1 MSNREPEHP
10 LARLSSKNKNMQS
23 PFTIEEKEFARNI
36 KRLANGVERLIQL
49 LEESDIT
56 KNQDN
61 YDVPRL

>member
-1 MSNREPEHP
+1 MSNRESERP
-10 LARLSSKNKNMQS
+10 LLDSLLKTRNMQS

>member
-1 MSNREPEHP
+1 MSNREPEYP
-10 LARLSSKNKNMQS
+10 LVRLSSKNKNMQS

-56 KNQDN
+56 KN
-61 YDVPRL
+61 PR

>member
-10 LARLSSKNKNMQS
+10 LLGSLLKTRNMQS

-49 LEESDIT
+49 LEESEIT
-56 KNQDN
+56 KN
-61 YDVPRL
+61 PR

>member
-1 MSNREPEHP
+1 MSNRESERP
-10 LARLSSKNKNMQS
+10 LLGSLLKTRNMQS

-56 KNQDN
+56 KN
-61 YDVPRL
+61 PR

>member
-1 MSNREPEHP
+1 
-10 LARLSSKNKNMQS
+10 MQS
-23 PFTIEEKEFARNI
+23 PFTIEEKEFARDI

>member
-1 MSNREPEHP
+1 MSNRESERP
-10 LARLSSKNKNMQS
+10 LLGSLLKTRNMKS

-49 LEESDIT
+49 LEESGIT

>member
-1 MSNREPEHP
+1 MSNRKPEHP

-56 KNQDN
+56 KIQDN